1 MRKAGQDR
9 EVIHT
14 KEKRIRDTMLRFRV
28 TPEEREQIERKM
40 EQYGTDNMA
49 AYLRKMAID
58 GYVIRLD
65 LPELGEISAQL
76 GHIGGNVNQLARYAN
91 SGGWVSTDELKQ
103 IRKQL
108 DGIRE
113 EYGILL
119 ERLAAL

>member
-1 MRKAGQDR
+1 MSNTR
-9 EVIHT
+9 
-14 KEKRIRDTMLRFRV
+14 EKRIRDTMLRFRV

>member
-1 MRKAGQDR
+1 MRKSGQDR

-65 LPELGEISAQL
+65 LPELREISAQL

-108 DGIRE
+108 DDIRE
-113 EYGILL
+113 KYGILL

>member
-28 TPEEREQIERKM
+28 TPEEREKIERKM